1 MKKDLIR
8 ELPLRKVSKY
18 FSYAAFAIQR
28 MHALVNKSEIFQQKV
43 KQMMDD
49 EKFRFAH
56 LLLNYYNI
64 QKQLAAALQK
74 DLYSE
79 NVQKLFTLVTFLYKF

>member
-1 MKKDLIR
+1 MD
-8 ELPLRKVSKY
+8 
-18 FSYAAFAIQR
+18 
-28 MHALVNKSEIFQQKV
+28 ALVNKSEIFQQKV

-79 NVQKLFTLVTFLYKF
+79 NVQKLFTLVTFLYKFYSRCFVSIIIGKYFFYLWFYTQSLFI

>member
-1 MKKDLIR
+1 MD
-8 ELPLRKVSKY
+8 
-18 FSYAAFAIQR
+18 
-28 MHALVNKSEIFQQKV
+28 ALVNKSEIFQQKV

-49 EKFRFAH
+49 EKFRFAY

>member
-8 ELPLRKVSKY
+8 EFPLRKVSKY
-18 FSYAAFAIQR
+18 FSYTAFAKQR
-28 MHALVNKSEIFQQKV
+28 MDALVNKSEMFQQKV

-79 NVQKLFTLVTFLYKF
+79 NVQKLFTFVTFLYKI

>member
-8 ELPLRKVSKY
+8 EFPLRKVSKY
-18 FSYAAFAIQR
+18 FSYAAFAKQR
-28 MHALVNKSEIFQQKV
+28 MDALVNKSEIFQQKV

-64 QKQLAAALQK
+64 QKQVAAALQK